1 MVGIQ
6 RENEESIV
14 DVYENDTN
22 CQAEQWAEQRGIPD
36 RVQSRWPR
44 KRRYGSLNWNLL
56 EQPCA
61 MWSTVQRTIFVRT
74 SFFFF
79 FCLSFLL
86 VILLSWLKF
95 DRKSW
100 YKRNVNLNSLDLIDF
115 FFFLRLGW
123 LCILLCVF
131 FLFHLIN
138 FLI

>member
-6 RENEESIV
+6 RGNEESIV

-56 EQPCA
+56 EQPCT
-61 MWSTVQRTIFVRT
+61 MWSVQRTIFVRT
-74 SFFFF
+74 TSNFLFFLPVF
-79 FCLSFLL
+79 SSRNSSLL
-86 VILLSWLKF
+86 DLKF

-100 YKRNVNLNSLDLIDF
+100 KKWKNLNSLDLIDF
-115 FFFLRLGW
+115 FRLFWGYVGFKLVFLLW
-123 LCILLCVF
+123 IF
-131 FLFHLIN
+131 YFI
-138 FLI
+138 

>member
-6 RENEESIV
+6 RGNEESIV

-36 RVQSRWPR
+36 RAQSRWPR

-61 MWSTVQRTIFVRT
+61 MWSVQRTIFVRT
-74 SFFFF
+74 TSNFLF

-86 VILLSWLKF
+86 VILLSCLSLKF

-100 YKRNVNLNSLDLIDF
+100 KKWKNLISLDLLDF
-115 FFFLRLGW
+115 SCLFWGYVGFKSYCEFF
-123 LCILLCVF
+123 ILF
-131 FLFHLIN
+131 N
-138 FLI
+138 

>member
-6 RENEESIV
+6 RGNEESIV

-36 RVQSRWPR
+36 RAQSRWPR

-61 MWSTVQRTIFVRT
+61 MWSVQRTIFVRT
-74 SFFFF
+74 TSNFLFFLPIFSSRNS
-79 FCLSFLL
+79 LS
-86 VILLSWLKF
+86 LKF

-100 YKRNVNLNSLDLIDF
+100 KKWKNLISLDLIDF
-115 FFFLRLGW
+115 SCLFWGYVGFKSYCEFF
-123 LCILLCVF
+123 ILF
-131 FLFHLIN
+131 N
-138 FLI
+138 

>member
-6 RENEESIV
+6 RGNEESIV

-36 RVQSRWPR
+36 RAQSRWPR

-61 MWSTVQRTIFVRT
+61 MWSVQRTIFVRT
-74 SFFFF
+74 TSNFLF

-86 VILLSWLKF
+86 VILLSCLNLKF

-100 YKRNVNLNSLDLIDF
+100 KKWKNLISLDLLDF
-115 FFFLRLGW
+115 SCLFWGYVGFKSYCEFF
-123 LCILLCVF
+123 ILF
-131 FLFHLIN
+131 N
-138 FLI
+138 